1 MGACNSIR
9 VVVGMNKAL
18 EGLVVLDLSQVYQG
32 PYCTLL
38 MAYHGA
44 KVIKIESPNGDI
56 LRERHES
63 KAPHEFLM
71 FNTNK
76 YGITLDLKSEEG
88 KEAFLKLLEAADILV
103 ENFTPGVMKRLGL
116 DYDEVLK
123 DRYPKLI
130 YATATAYG
138 LTGPYRNFPGM
149 DLTVQAI
156 GGVMS
161 STGYPEMPPVK
172 AGPAVADL
180 LGGTHLLAGIG
191 LALYHRE
198 RTGFGQK
205 VEVAMHDT
213 LYPTLSS
220 PLAALYD
227 GDPAKYHER
236 TGNKHSGLR
245 AAPYNVYPAKDG
257 FVAII
262 CASERHWLLLVDIL
276 ERQDLLEKE
285 EFKTSISR
293 AAHIDEVDQIVSE
306 WTKGINKWEIVEIL
320 TGKGVPAAPVLTIK
334 EVSNDPHLIEREMI
348 VEIDH
353 PARGKVKVPGSSIK
367 LSKSHVDNYRPA
379 PLLGQHNEE
388 ILGNL
393 IKEEGE

>member
-1 MGACNSIR
+1 MK
-9 VVVGMNKAL
+9 KAL

-38 MAYHGA
+38 LAYHGA
-44 KVIKIESPNGDI
+44 KVIKVESPKGDI

-63 KAPHEFLM
+63 KVPHEFLM

-76 YGITLDLKSEEG
+76 YGVSLDLKSKDG
-88 KEAFLKLLEAADILV
+88 KEAFLNLVEEADILV
-103 ENFTPGVMKRLGL
+103 ENFTPGVMKRLEL

-123 DRYPKLI
+123 ERNPRLI

-138 LTGPYRNFPGM
+138 LTGPYRDFPGM

-161 STGYPEMPPVK
+161 STGYPDMPPVK
-172 AGPAVADL
+172 AGPAIADL

-191 LALYHRE
+191 LALYQRE
-198 RTGFGQK
+198 RTGEGQK
-205 VEVAMHDT
+205 VEVSMHDA
-213 LYPTLSS
+213 LYPTLAS

-227 GDPAKYHER
+227 GDPVNYCER

-262 CASERHWLLLVDIL
+262 CATERHWQLLVDIL
-276 ERQDLLEKE
+276 EQQTLLEKE
-285 EFKTSISR
+285 EYKNTISR
-293 AAHIDEVDQIVSE
+293 AAHMDEVDQIVSE
-306 WTKGINKWEIVEIL
+306 WTKNRNKWEIVDLL
-320 TGKGVPAAPVLTIK
+320 TIKGIPAAPVLTIK
-334 EVSNDPHLIEREMI
+334 EVANDKHLIEREMI
-348 VEIDH
+348 VEINH
-353 PARGKVKVPGSSIK
+353 PTKGKVKVPGSPIK
-367 LSKSHVDNYRPA
+367 LSKSIVDSYQPA
-379 PLLGQHNEE
+379 PFIGQHND
-388 ILGNL
+388 L
-393 IKEEGE
+393 IFENMLKKEEERI

>member
-1 MGACNSIR
+1 
-9 VVVGMNKAL
+9 MNKAL

-44 KVIKIESPNGDI
+44 KVIKVESPKGDI

-63 KAPHEFLM
+63 KAPHEFVM

-76 YGITLDLKSEEG
+76 YGITLDLKSEDG
-88 KEAFLKLLEAADILV
+88 KKAFLKLVETADILV

-123 DRYPKLI
+123 KRNPKLI

-138 LTGPYRNFPGM
+138 LTGPYRDYPGM

-161 STGYPEMPPVK
+161 STGYPDMPPVK

-191 LALYHRE
+191 LALYQRE
-198 RTGFGQK
+198 RTGAGQK
-205 VEVAMHDT
+205 VEVSMHDA
-213 LYPTLSS
+213 LYPTLAS

-227 GDPAKYHER
+227 GDPDNYYER

-262 CASERHWLLLVDIL
+262 CATERHWRLLVDIL
-276 ERQDLLEKE
+276 ERPDLLEKE
-285 EFKTSISR
+285 EFKNSISR

-306 WTKGINKWEIVEIL
+306 WTQDINKWEIVELL
-320 TGKGVPAAPVLTIK
+320 TGKGVPASPVLTIK
-334 EVSNDPHLIEREMI
+334 EVANDKHLIEREMI

-353 PARGKVKVPGSSIK
+353 PARGKVKIPGSPIK
-367 LSKSHVDNYRPA
+367 LSKSDVDSYQPA

-388 ILGNL
+388 ILGNS
-393 IKEEGE
+393 INKEGVRI